1 MCADQSIN
9 IPIPIPRNI
18 KKYNFFFFLLYFK
31 ISYYLLAGVEE
42 ARLAVEGE
50 CDHGY
55 QGSGTEQK
63 KTRIKK
69 NGSKKGGTDF

>member
-1 MCADQSIN
+1 M
-9 IPIPIPRNI
+9 
-18 KKYNFFFFLLYFK
+18 LYFK

-69 NGSKKGGTDF
+69 KMGVKRAGLIFSVIGIFKKNSLIKWSKKR

>member
-1 MCADQSIN
+1 M
-9 IPIPIPRNI
+9 
-18 KKYNFFFFLLYFK
+18 
-31 ISYYLLAGVEE
+31 LAGVEE

-50 CDHGY
+50 CDDRY

-69 NGSKKGGTDF
+69 KLGVKRAGLNFSVIGIFKKNSLIKWSKKR

>member
-1 MCADQSIN
+1 M
-9 IPIPIPRNI
+9 
-18 KKYNFFFFLLYFK
+18 LYFR

-69 NGSKKGGTDF
+69 KMGVKRAGLIFSVIGILKKNSLIKWSKKR